1 MIKADGSNGSVE
13 LKGVA
18 VTLMAEYAM
27 LTKSLI
33 DTIAEVGSRDV
44 AIKMITKAFEMGRDK
59 END

>member
-1 MIKADGSNGSVE
+1 
-13 LKGVA
+13 
-18 VTLMAEYAM
+18 M

-33 DTIAEVGSRDV
+33 DTVAEVGSRDV